1 MRWRA
6 GSLLDRDA
14 ERTGID
20 AKANRRAGRRAGARD
35 SRLPE
40 EVGGSVAWD
49 GSAPLTMPAEL
60 APIRVVH
67 RLEPEDQARANF
79 YAVLT
84 ALFAD
89 APDASLLR
97 VIGAA
102 DALPDAESGTLPHA
116 WNTLVEAC
124 RAMDAEAARQEYVD
138 LFVGTGKSEVNLH
151 ASHWATGFMMEKPL
165 VALRDEL
172 AGLGLGRLPRSNLL
186 EDHAAAL
193 FETMRLLIEGGEHG
207 PPASLA
213 VQRGFFERNLA
224 FWIDD
229 CCNAISECSLANFYL
244 RVAQFAH
251 SFMAVER
258 DSLAM

>member
-1 MRWRA
+1 
-6 GSLLDRDA
+6 
-14 ERTGID
+14 
-20 AKANRRAGRRAGARD
+20 
-35 SRLPE
+35 
-40 EVGGSVAWD
+40 
-49 GSAPLTMPAEL
+49 MPADT
-60 APIRVVH
+60 APIRVVR

-79 YAVLT
+79 YAVLA

-89 APDASLLR
+89 APDVSLLR
-97 VIGAA
+97 GIGAA
-102 DALPDAESGTLPHA
+102 DPLPDAESGTLPQA

-165 VALRDEL
+165 VVLRDEL

-207 PPASLA
+207 PPASIA
-213 VQRGFFERNLA
+213 TQREFFEGNLA
-224 FWIDD
+224 GWIGD
-229 CCNAISECSLANFYL
+229 CCSAILQCPLANFYI
-244 RVAQFAH
+244 RVAQFTRT
-251 SFMAVER
+251 FLAVER